1 AACGARLHDRSTGEP
16 VRDVVAWRLAATH
29 LRASEELRHAGL
41 AVLAVDAHGDLAQ
54 TSIDRHRSLGH
65 KGQRRRPADE
75 LLREVV
81 RFEAELA
88 AKLLGVKEQRFAE
101 RGGREQA
108 VDVFLLEAGVVE
120 RALHGLGLKA
130 PRAAARKLAES
141 GDSEACDR
149 RLSGDTHL
157 QMSVG

>member
-1 AACGARLHDRSTGEP
+1 GDA
-16 VRDVVAWRLAATH
+16 VIAWALATTNLPAP
-29 LRASEELRHAGL
+29 EERRKAGL
-41 AVLAVDAHGDLAQ
+41 DVIAVDEDGALAQ
-54 TSIDRHRSLGH
+54 TGIDHHHSLGH

-88 AKLLGVKEQRFAE
+88 AKLLGMKEQRFAE

-120 RALHGLGLKA
+120 RALHGLGLEA

-141 GDSEACDR
+141 GDS
-149 RLSGDTHL
+149 
-157 QMSVG
+157 